1 MGGTEAAFVLD
12 IRTRLAAKVN
22 SKTGTPPA
30 ATTIDTYIRFV
41 LNLHKKITTTR
52 MSSFAWAKDTDK
64 VLQTIRE
71 TYAPSTQVTVL
82 NALSMCLSVFP
93 RLKKLYTHYYA
104 LMRAGLDTETKE
116 RAKTEKNEKQK
127 ANHMEWDD
135 IVKKRDELDGVDKVI
150 LSLYTM
156 IPPGRV
162 QEYATMKV
170 NGDPVGNVYDTAKQ
184 EFHIRKHKTAKSTG
198 EVVVKVP
205 DDLAEVLGA
214 WLGERK
220 DGLLLGGLTA
230 PSITKH
236 INKVLG
242 KNIGPNSLRHIYL
255 EKYAPTKKAMKEDA
269 DAMRHSTGTQA
280 TYIKE

>member
-1 MGGTEAAFVLD
+1 MSEAMFLTT
-12 IRTRLAAKVN
+12 IRARLAERIN
-22 SKTGTPPA
+22 PKTGTPISS
-30 ATTIDTYIRFV
+30 TTTETYLSYV
-41 LNLHKKITTTR
+41 LNIYKKLHGGGR
-52 MSSFAWAKDTDK
+52 MSSMSWTDDVDRVVAK
-64 VLQTIRE
+64 VRE
-71 TYAPSTQVTVL
+71 TYAVSSQTTAL
-82 NALSMCLSVFP
+82 NAIASVLAVFP
-93 RLKKLYTHYYA
+93 RKKKTYTIYYT
-104 LMRAGLDTETKE
+104 LMRAGLDAETKE

-162 QEYATMKV
+162 LEYATMKV
-170 NGDPVGNVYDTAKQ
+170 NGDPVGNVYDTTKQ
-184 EFHIRKHKTAKSTG
+184 EFHIRHHKTAKSTG

-205 DDLAEVLGA
+205 DDLAKVLGA
-214 WLGERK
+214 WLGDRK

-236 INKVLG
+236 LNKMLG
-242 KNIGPNSLRHIYL
+242 KKIGPNSLRHIYL

-269 DAMRHSTGTQA
+269 DAMRHSTSTQA

>member
-1 MGGTEAAFVLD
+1 MGGTEAGFIVD

-22 SKTGTPPA
+22 PKTGTPPA

-41 LNLHKKITTTR
+41 LNLQKKVTVGR
-52 MSSFAWAKDTDK
+52 MSSFKWAHDTDK
-64 VLQTIRE
+64 VVKVLRE

-82 NALSMCLSVFP
+82 NALSACLSVFP
-93 RLKKLYTHYYA
+93 RLKTLYTHYYT

-116 RAKTEKNEKQK
+116 RAKTEKNEKQTK
-127 ANHMEWDD
+127 NHMEWDD
-135 IVKKRDELDGVDKVI
+135 IVALRDTLTGVDKVI

-156 IPPGRV
+156 LPPGRV

-170 NGDPVGNVYDTAKQ
+170 NGEAIGNVYDADKQ

-198 EVVVKVP
+198 DVVVKVP
-205 DDLAEVLGA
+205 DDLAKVLA
-214 WLGERK
+214 TWLNGRK

-242 KNIGPNSLRHIYL
+242 KKIGPNSLRHIYL
-255 EKYAPTKKAMKEDA
+255 EKYAPAKKAMKEDA
-269 DAMRHSTGTQA
+269 AAMRHSSGTQA
-280 TYIKE
+280 TYIKN